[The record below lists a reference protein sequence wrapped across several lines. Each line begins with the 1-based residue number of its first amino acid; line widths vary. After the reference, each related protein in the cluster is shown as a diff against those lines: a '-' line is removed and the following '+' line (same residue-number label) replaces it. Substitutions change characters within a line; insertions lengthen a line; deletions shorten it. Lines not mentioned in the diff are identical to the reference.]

1 MRMLCKLAG
10 RIKYNDANVFVFY
23 IKLHDDLIVIV
34 VRFDTNYISIG
45 CVFVKDTA
53 RFL

>member
-1 MRMLCKLAG
+1 MRMLCKLAE

-23 IKLHDDLIVIV
+23 IKLHDDLIVIIGW
-34 VRFDTNYISIG
+34 FDANYIYIG
-45 CVFVKDTA
+45 YVFVKDMA